1 MCDYVRRG
9 SECEP
14 KYGKLWEGVQILGR
28 MGKGFRYGKNG
39 SDANVGG
46 MDGQEWLN

>member
-28 MGKGFRYGKNG
+28 RGEMPIEKEW
-39 SDANVGG
+39 